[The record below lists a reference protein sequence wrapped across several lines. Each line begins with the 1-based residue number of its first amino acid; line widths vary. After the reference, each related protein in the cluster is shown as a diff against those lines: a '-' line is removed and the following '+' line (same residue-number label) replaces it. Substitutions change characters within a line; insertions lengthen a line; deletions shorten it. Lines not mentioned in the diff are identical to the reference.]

1 MHESLSDQQGQLVKS
16 TQSALGDLTA
26 AYRECRSSQEQA
38 AQTLAGLAELGQT
51 SDAEVRGLLEA
62 LTRTLRDHESA
73 LQGQATELTRVADYA
88 GQLLGGDAQRV
99 EGCGP
104 AGA

>member
-16 TQSALGDLTA
+16 TQSALGDLTSGVSGMSVA
-26 AYRECRSSQEQA
+26 QEKA

-51 SDAEVRGLLEA
+51 SNAEVQGLLEA

-73 LQGQATELTRVADYA
+73 LQGQASELTRVADYA
-88 GQLLGGDAQRV
+88 GQLLGETPARSKVPD
-99 EGCGP
+99 P